1 MAADSGR
8 VNNKRAKL
16 HVELLVSHWQST
28 KEGNNPEDLHSIC
41 LGQSR
46 NVYLLP
52 LKRICKF
59 EFHGF

>member
-1 MAADSGR
+1 M
-8 VNNKRAKL
+8 
-16 HVELLVSHWQST
+16 ELLVSHWQST